1 MRYIQFFTGGNVE
14 FADELVDDFVSR
26 YIAHLAVLWWRH
38 LVSSLKIH
46 RDHVRC
52 FYRGISQ
59 RSVSMVMNNSLKHKQ
74 CNVTLNNVQF
84 SYFYFFK
91 TVHISNQCLCTKSN
105 VCLEF
110 PLAFVQAFSY
120 LLFKIYCLAY
130 EMRIRLT
137 SIELLNQLHTRVV
150 SNDILD
156 CFYD

>member
-46 RDHVRC
+46 CDHVRC

-59 RSVSMVMNNSLKHKQ
+59 SSVSMVMNNSLKHKQ

-84 SYFYFFK
+84 SYFFFFK
-91 TVHISNQCLCTKSN
+91 QYIFQIN
-105 VCLEF
+105 VYVRRAMFAWNF
-110 PLAFVQAFSY
+110 PSH
-120 LLFKIYCLAY
+120 LFKLFHTCFLKYIV
-130 EMRIRLT
+130 
-137 SIELLNQLHTRVV
+137 LHMKCA
-150 SNDILD
+150 LD
-156 CFYD
+156 